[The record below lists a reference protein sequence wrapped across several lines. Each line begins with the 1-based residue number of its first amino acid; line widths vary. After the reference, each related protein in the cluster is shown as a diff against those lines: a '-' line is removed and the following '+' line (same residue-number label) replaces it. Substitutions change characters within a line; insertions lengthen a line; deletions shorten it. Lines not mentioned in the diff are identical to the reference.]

1 MQLMDEFITYWPW
14 LFLLLPVAYLFGWLK
29 GRRGTKT
36 DCADQAASL
45 SSDYFKGL
53 NYLLADQQDKA
64 LPVFLQLVQVDN
76 ETIDTHLA
84 LATIFRRSGK
94 LDQAIEVHQNLIAR
108 PSLSP
113 EYRSKSLLELGRDYL
128 AAGLF
133 DRAEGLFND
142 VIKSGYYAQEARQY
156 MLTIYQQEKEWHEAI
171 IVAKALIQQGDSTLR
186 PLIAQFYCELS
197 ESYLEN
203 GNIKQALTACKDA
216 LAYYPKCIRAVIL
229 KAKIAY
235 ASKQYKDVIKY
246 VKQLEQIDADY
257 LPTVLDLCISSFREL
272 SKIPELINYLQSVEQ
287 HHPELNL
294 TDIVV
299 GLINENNDDDSAFE
313 YIQQQIK
320 QAPDINAL
328 STYVNMLSNKTEPS
342 SGLGNVKQ
350 LLEKMRVNTDQ
361 YQCRKCGYTSGT
373 MNWHCPSCHS
383 WGEIK
388 PITGN
393 INAKN

>member
-1 MQLMDEFITYWPW
+1 MQSMDEFITYWPL

-45 SSDYFKGL
+45 SSNYFKGL

-133 DRAEGLFND
+133 DRAEGLFSD
-142 VIKSGYYAQEARQY
+142 VIKSGFYAQEARQY

-171 IVAKALIQQGDSTLR
+171 NVAKALIQQGDSTLR
-186 PLIAQFYCELS
+186 PLIAQFYCELG
-197 ESYLEN
+197 ETFLEK
-203 GNIKQALTACKDA
+203 GNIKQALVACKDA

-229 KAKIAY
+229 KAKIAS
-235 ASKQYKDVIKY
+235 ASRKYKDAIKY

-257 LPTVLDLCISSFREL
+257 FPAVLDLCISSYREQ
-272 SKIPELINYLQSVEQ
+272 SKLPDLINYLQSVEQ
-287 HHPELNL
+287 QHPELNI
-294 TDIVV
+294 TDTIV
-299 GLINENNDDDSAFE
+299 GLMHENNDDEGAFQ
-313 YIQQQIK
+313 YIQQQINRS
-320 QAPDINAL
+320 PDINGVSA
-328 STYVNMLSNKTEPS
+328 YVNILSQDSRSP
-342 SGLGNVKQ
+342 SGLDDVKQ
-350 LLEKMRVNTDQ
+350 LLEKMRVNNDQ

-373 MNWHCPSCHS
+373 LNWHCPSCHS

-393 INAKN
+393 TNA